1 MPFTLNFKLDLPL
14 CCLHADRNYKKT
26 KVMKIIYL
34 QNKFELTVRNGYLAK
49 NIKKTKQNKGAFNHC
64 QLINN

>member
-34 QNKFELTVRNGYLAK
+34 QNKFELTEMGISQKIL
-49 NIKKTKQNKGAFNHC
+49 KKTKQNKGAFNHY